1 MSLAV
6 DARRLLRARQHGT
19 LGTLSTAL
27 AGYPYCSVV
36 PYALDHGA
44 RPIILVSRLAEHT
57 HNMAADPRVCL
68 FAHEGVPDVQT
79 GSRVTLMG
87 RACRVDAPDA
97 GTERYARYFPSAR
110 TYKDDLDFDY
120 YRIEPVSLR
129 VIAGFAKVHWV
140 SREAYTPPAADF
152 AAEET
157 AMLDA
162 LNTRCAGAVRDH
174 CILHTSARHR
184 RRRQPHRGRGLR
196 WIRHRSRRSVLAAS
210 VSGRRIVGSGSGVVR
225 RAGDARAVTTSR
237 AAHVLGA
244 TSLITLIFVCLAWE
258 LWGAPLRPGGSWL
271 VLKTL
276 PLLAPLMGVL
286 RGNRYTFKWSLMLAL
301 PYFIEG
307 ATRAFAEPA
316 PGAAYAIAE
325 AVLASVFFAN
335 ALVYLRSTRGAET
348 SA

>member
-162 LNTRCAGAVRDH
+162 LNTRCAGAVREH
-174 CILHTSARHR
+174 CIHQLDIDADGSHIAGVDCDGFDIAAGGRYWRLPFPAVASSAAE
-184 RRRQPHRGRGLR
+184 
-196 WIRHRSRRSVLAAS
+196 AAS
-210 VSGRRIVGSGSGVVR
+210 
-225 RAGDARAVTTSR
+225 
-237 AAHVLGA
+237 
-244 TSLITLIFVCLAWE
+244 FVEQAMRE
-258 LWGAPLRPGGSWL
+258 R
-271 VLKTL
+271 
-276 PLLAPLMGVL
+276 
-286 RGNRYTFKWSLMLAL
+286 
-301 PYFIEG
+301 
-307 ATRAFAEPA
+307 
-316 PGAAYAIAE
+316 
-325 AVLASVFFAN
+325 
-335 ALVYLRSTRGAET
+335 
-348 SA
+348 